1 MALISSPVGCRPI
14 EPLPHSARFLCGG
27 PGRVSLPA
35 SPPWSARPLRWR
47 AVRSR
52 LRIRSG
58 VSCGH
63 LGQRFGNLLSVL
75 GGNDQ
80 VILDQLSRLS
90 VRVIIGG
97 LHLSGGASH
106 VGGGLGEVGGGFQAV
121 SSVGSISKRVGCLIP
136 INISCCALL
145 GGCAAILF
153 RLSLFAARLRSRAF
167 WRSVNPH
174 RRSLTYSRIVGAGMT
189 SRGS

>member
-1 MALISSPVGCRPI
+1 MALISSPVGWRPI
-14 EPLPHSARFLCGG
+14 EPLPHSARFPCGG
-27 PGRVSLPA
+27 PGRVSSPT

-63 LGQRFGNLLSVL
+63 LGQRFGNLLRVL

-80 VILDQLSRLS
+80 LVLDQLSRLS

-97 LHLSGGASH
+97 LHLNGGASH
-106 VGGGLGEVGGGFQAV
+106 LGGGLSEVCGGFQAG
-121 SSVGSISKRVGCLIP
+121 SSVGSMSKRVGCLIP
-136 INISCCALL
+136 VNISCCARL

-153 RLSLFAARLRSRAF
+153 RLWRFSARLMSRAF

-174 RRSLTYSRIVGAGMT
+174 RRSLTYSRMVGGGMRG
-189 SRGS
+189 RGS